1 MADTQNLSSGDE
13 HWMTVALEQAH
24 LASSR
29 GEVPV
34 GAVIVR
40 NDTIISA
47 AHNLRESLA
56 DPTAHAELLAIRHAA
71 TLLRS
76 WRLENCTLYVTLEP
90 CPMCAGAIVNAR
102 LPRVVYGTTDPK
114 MGCVDTLHKLCTDER
129 FNHRVSITSGV
140 LADQCGQVLRDFFVA
155 RRSSVKPPK
164 PQI

>member
-1 MADTQNLSSGDE
+1 MADTQNPPSRDE
-13 HWMTVALEQAH
+13 HWMAIALQQAH
-24 LASSR
+24 QASSR

-40 NDTIISA
+40 DDTLVSA

-71 TLLRS
+71 TQLRS
-76 WRLENCTLYVTLEP
+76 WRLENCTLFVTLEP

-102 LPRVVYGTTDPK
+102 LPRVVYGAADPK

-129 FNHRVSITSGV
+129 FNHRVSVTSGV
-140 LADQCGQVLRDFFVA
+140 LAEPCGQVLRDFFIA
-155 RRSSVKPPK
+155 RRGSVKPPK
-164 PQI
+164 PGS